1 MGELKEFLKK
11 SLKKMSESFGISG
24 YEEEIRDTII
34 ELMKPYVDEIKT
46 DALGNVIG
54 VLRGK
59 SERPRIMLAAHM
71 DQIGFLV
78 KYIDEKGF
86 LYLTPVGGWDART
99 LLNVRVKI
107 YTKDGKFVRGVIGSK
122 PPHILKE
129 EEKNKPIT
137 FDDLFVDIGAK
148 SKEDVEKLG
157 IRIGSPAILDFPFSE
172 LENDRVIGLAFDDR
186 SGVAVMLGALRILS
200 EKREEIEG
208 TVYAVATVQEEVG
221 LRGARTSAFSVTPD
235 VGIAIDVTIAADVP
249 GAPEKDMI
257 SKLGGGPAIT
267 IMDASVIAN
276 RKLNELFE
284 KVAKDLNI
292 PLQYNVLARGGTDAG
307 AIHLTKEG
315 VPSTT
320 LSIPSRYIHS
330 GVEVVDLNDI
340 ENASKLLA
348 EVIKRIKSPDQ
359 FKP

>member
-1 MGELKEFLKK
+1 MTELKEFLKD
-11 SLKKMSESFGISG
+11 SLRRMSESFGISG
-24 YEEEIRDTII
+24 YEDEIRNTII
-34 ELMKPYVDEIKT
+34 DLMKPYVDEVKVDT
-46 DALGNVIG
+46 LGNVIG
-54 VLRGK
+54 VLHGK
-59 SERPRIMLAAHM
+59 SERPKIMLAAHM

-78 KYIDEKGF
+78 KHIDDKGY
-86 LYLTPVGGWDART
+86 LYLTPVGGWDPRT

-107 YTKDGKFVRGVIGSK
+107 YTRDRKFVRGVIGSK

-157 IRIGSPAILDFPFSE
+157 IRVGAPAILDFTFTE
-172 LENDRVIGLAFDDR
+172 MANDRVIGLAFDDR
-186 SGVAVMLGALRILS
+186 SGVAVMLGVLKILS
-200 EKREEIEG
+200 EKKEELEG

-221 LRGARTSAFSVTPD
+221 LRGARTSAFAINPD

-249 GAPEKDMI
+249 GVPDKDMI

-267 IMDASVIAN
+267 IMDATIIAN

-284 KVAKDLNI
+284 EVAKELNI

-307 AIHLTKEG
+307 AIHLTREG

-340 ENASKLLA
+340 ENASRLLA